1 MIVNIIDYLKKC
13 VEKYPNKVS
22 INDEVNGI
30 FTYKEIDFLA
40 KKVASFIISK
50 VSTMTP
56 VIVVVDKSV
65 YSIIAFWGIAY
76 SGRAYVPIDGSMPLE
91 RMQKIINEINPEL
104 ILTEKK
110 WSEKINKT
118 QNCIIEEVSSSFFE
132 VYDDVNELAICD
144 AVSSTVDTDALY
156 IIYTSGSTG
165 NPKGVVISHRSVIDF
180 AEESSIAMRFSE
192 NEVFLNQ
199 APFYFDASVPDIYCT
214 LRNAATLHI
223 VSPCTEINPLRL
235 LRYMDKN
242 NINSIFWVPS
252 SLIKIANSKC
262 LDKIV
267 PNNLSKIMFCGE
279 VMPVKYLNI
288 WRRRIPN
295 ALYVNYYGPTE
306 TTYACTYYIVDREF
320 DDTEL
325 LPIGQ
330 ACKNTKVFVLD
341 NEGRNVENGEIG
353 ELCVKGTCL
362 SIGYYAN
369 PELTHE
375 RFVQNPFNNSYR
387 DVIYKTGDLVRY
399 NKFGELEYISRI
411 DYQIKYHGYRIEL
424 GEIENAISSLP
435 GVKRSCCLF
444 DKENDAIIAFYEADS
459 ELNIFEA
466 LEGKLVNYMI
476 PKKIIWME
484 EIPLNNNGKINRK
497 KLLG

>member
-1 MIVNIIDYLKKC
+1 
-13 VEKYPNKVS
+13 
-22 INDEVNGI
+22 
-30 FTYKEIDFLA
+30 
-40 KKVASFIISK
+40 
-50 VSTMTP
+50 
-56 VIVVVDKSV
+56 
-65 YSIIAFWGIAY
+65 
-76 SGRAYVPIDGSMPLE
+76 
-91 RMQKIINEINPEL
+91 
-104 ILTEKK
+104 
-110 WSEKINKT
+110 
-118 QNCIIEEVSSSFFE
+118 
-132 VYDDVNELAICD
+132 
-144 AVSSTVDTDALY
+144 
-156 IIYTSGSTG
+156 
-165 NPKGVVISHRSVIDF
+165 
-180 AEESSIAMRFSE
+180 
-192 NEVFLNQ
+192 
-199 APFYFDASVPDIYCT
+199 
-214 LRNAATLHI
+214 
-223 VSPCTEINPLRL
+223 
-235 LRYMDKN
+235 
-242 NINSIFWVPS
+242 
-252 SLIKIANSKC
+252 
-262 LDKIV
+262 
-267 PNNLSKIMFCGE
+267 
-279 VMPVKYLNI
+279 MPVKYLNI